1 MDQCPD
7 WRTPC
12 GRCCLQFMTFRV
24 DFPADSLPAALLHPR
39 SLALHV
45 SSHTVPSHGGDGE
58 VQLGVQGSPTLLS
71 SMTVLRDS
79 IHMGSMSP
87 SRTIHLGPSCVM
99 LARSRMMVENR
110 PVRRQAG
117 DMHGHVRGAK
127 WHDGCSG
134 AFKGS
139 CPGGSDFGLARSH
152 FLRGGW
158 SPFKGTTVAFFLLV
172 VLPTPLPLPSS
183 DPPIPLHC

>member
-1 MDQCPD
+1 MENTLWQVLSAVRDF
-7 WRTPC
+7 PC
-12 GRCCLQFMTFRV
+12 GLPGRLPPSRPAPPSTPSAACK
-24 DFPADSLPAALLHPR
+24 FPHRLFSR
-39 SLALHV
+39 WEW
-45 SSHTVPSHGGDGE
+45 GG

-110 PVRRQAG
+110 PVGRQAS
-117 DMHGHVRGAK
+117 DMHGHVCRAK

-134 AFKGS
+134 AFTRLR
-139 CPGGSDFGLARSH
+139 PGGSDLGLARSH

-158 SPFKGTTVAFFLLV
+158 SPFKGTTVAFFFLV

-183 DPPIPLHC
+183 EPPIPFHRRPLF